1 MNKNFNVIN
10 TDKDGLNDDSTIKA
24 YRKMRCDAYNRAE
37 YILLD
42 RLNETNAWMIY
53 VELFGREGNST
64 FSYNEFR
71 STMSDE
77 EITHAIEVLMARG
90 YLIKNN
96 NKEAFFRY

>member
-24 YRKMRCDAYNRAE
+24 YRKMRCDAYNRAKH
-37 YILLD
+37 ILLD
-42 RLNETNAWMIY
+42 VLHETGAWYIY
-53 VELFGREGNST
+53 VQLFSREGNST

-71 STMSDE
+71 SSMRDE
-77 EITHAIEVLMARG
+77 LIAHAINVLMERG